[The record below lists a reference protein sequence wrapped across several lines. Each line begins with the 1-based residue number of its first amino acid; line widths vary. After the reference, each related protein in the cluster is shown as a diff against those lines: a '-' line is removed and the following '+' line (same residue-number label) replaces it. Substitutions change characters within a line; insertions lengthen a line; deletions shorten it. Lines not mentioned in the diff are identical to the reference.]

1 MTQIPEHTEDYEA
14 LRDRMINDGFHRDH
28 AYVQDI
34 DLDVVTTTLC
44 PAPCWK
50 TRQYEAWVRT
60 KEGRVVNYRAVAVC
74 EDGHA
79 QEF

>member
-1 MTQIPEHTEDYEA
+1 MSQIPEFTEDYEA
-14 LRDRMINDGFHRDH
+14 LRDRMIGDGFHHDH
-28 AYVQDI
+28 TYVQDI
-34 DLDVVTTTLC
+34 DQGIAATTLC

-50 TRQYEAWVRT
+50 KRQYEAWTST
-60 KEGRVVNYRAVAVC
+60 KGGKVVSYRAVAVC